1 MTHERVLDNGN
12 VLDDDGAQ
20 REGAVGRDREPQEC
34 EVSLRLYVTGQ
45 TPRSERAIGNLHR
58 ICAERFSNQ
67 CEIMIVDVLEQPQH
81 AERDH
86 IIVTPTLIRVSPL
99 PSRRIIGD
107 LSDTSKVLMGLGLC
121 FSPPESR
128 SGDA

>member
-1 MTHERVLDNGN
+1 MTHKRVLDSGN
-12 VLDDDGAQ
+12 SIDEGDTQ
-20 REGAVGRDREPQEC
+20 RGRAVGREEDVGC
-34 EVSLRLYVTGQ
+34 CDLSLRLYVTGQ
-45 TPRSERAIGNLHR
+45 TPRSERAIFNLRR

-67 CEIMIVDVLEQPQH
+67 CDIEIVDVLEQPQH

-107 LSDTSKVLMGLGLC
+107 LSDTGKVLMGLGLC
-121 FSPPESR
+121 FSS
-128 SGDA
+128 SDAPSEDA